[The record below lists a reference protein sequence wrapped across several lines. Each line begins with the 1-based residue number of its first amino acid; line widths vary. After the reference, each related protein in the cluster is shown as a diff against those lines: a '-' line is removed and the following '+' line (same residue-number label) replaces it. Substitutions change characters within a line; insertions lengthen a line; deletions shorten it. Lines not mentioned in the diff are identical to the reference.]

1 MMNGMMFGGEG
12 PVMQGT
18 WYNPNTGDVFT
29 VRDSFFED
37 NNYVVTTTDG
47 RYLNFNQL
55 QHYIQSDTPAAEL
68 KAMLAKNKKE
78 IKEEIPDE
86 IKGILAS
93 NDEDTY
99 DSYMIPGDD
108 IYTSTLNNPL
118 GKSLGN
124 INTPVKT
131 SNVVPI
137 NVNKTIIEKALK
149 NTIGPKLTIIA
160 DWNEY
165 PEKEISMLTD
175 IMDIPAEEIVEWYCD
190 NLNATW
196 ILEDVKTSIKNK
208 ILGVQKPIIDELE
221 SQINTR
227 AFSGVIT
234 TVNDKSTEDV
244 TYTSKSI
251 VIEDKP
257 KSKKSTKRKQ

>member
-68 KAMLAKNKKE
+68 KAMLAKNKKDV
-78 IKEEIPDE
+78 KEEIPEE

-93 NDEDTY
+93 NDDDTY
-99 DSYMIPGDD
+99 DSYMIPEDD
-108 IYTSTLNNPL
+108 IYTNTLNKPL

-131 SNVVPI
+131 PNITPV

-149 NTIGPKLTIIA
+149 NTTGPKLTIIA

-165 PEKEISMLTD
+165 PAKEISMLID

-190 NLNATW
+190 NLDTTW
-196 ILEDVKTSIKNK
+196 ILDDIKTSIKNK
-208 ILGVQKPIIDELE
+208 IFGLQTPVIDELE
-221 SQINTR
+221 TQITSN

-234 TVNDKSTEDV
+234 AVNDKTIEGKS
-244 TYTSKSI
+244 TYTSTI
-251 VIEDKP
+251 IEDKP
-257 KSKKSTKRKQ
+257 KSKKSTKKKQ